1 MTHVLAPLDV
11 AAARGHFPALTRAV
25 AGQPALYL
33 DGPGGSQVPK
43 TVIEAVAGYLERS
56 NANLGGPFVT
66 SEESVAVVEDA
77 RLAAADLT
85 GARPEEIAF
94 GPNMTTLNF
103 LLAHAVARTLQ
114 PGDEIVV
121 TQLDHDANV
130 SPWLRIATDHELT
143 VHTLPLRT
151 ADGTIDLAVLEEHLA
166 SDRVRVVA
174 FTLASNALGT
184 VTDARRIADLAHGAG
199 ALAWADGVH
208 YAPHR
213 RLDRDALGLDVL
225 LCSPYK
231 FFGPHLGIAAIRH
244 DLARSWPADRVRP
257 ADEEPAGHRFE
268 TGTQSHEAQAGLIAA
283 VDYLA
288 TLGDDETAGP
298 AASRTERLDTAFARI
313 AAHERTLT
321 VRTLERLQ
329 GMAGVRLHG
338 IADPARA
345 DERTPT
351 FCLTF
356 DHHSPREAAEALG
369 REGIFTWDGNYY
381 ALEAIRALGLESTG
395 GALRAGYLHYT
406 TTDEVDRFLDRLE
419 ALAAG

>member
-11 AAARGHFPALTRAV
+11 AAARGQFPALVRAV

-77 RLAAADLT
+77 RRAAADFT
-85 GARPEEIAF
+85 GSRPEEIAF

-103 LLAHAVARTLQ
+103 LLAHAVARTLE

-151 ADGTIDLAVLEEHLA
+151 ADGTIDLSVLEEHLV
-166 SDRVRVVA
+166 SDRVRIVA

-184 VTDARRIADLAHGAG
+184 MPDARRISDLAHAAG

-213 RLDRDALGLDVL
+213 RLDREALGLDVL

-231 FFGPHLGIAAIRH
+231 FFGPHLGVAAIRH
-244 DLARSWPADRVRP
+244 DLARSWPADRK
-257 ADEEPAGHRFE
+257 
-268 TGTQSHEAQAGLIAA
+268 S
-283 VDYLA
+283 
-288 TLGDDETAGP
+288 TL
-298 AASRTERLDTAFARI
+298 
-313 AAHERTLT
+313 
-321 VRTLERLQ
+321 
-329 GMAGVRLHG
+329 
-338 IADPARA
+338 
-345 DERTPT
+345 
-351 FCLTF
+351 
-356 DHHSPREAAEALG
+356 
-369 REGIFTWDGNYY
+369 
-381 ALEAIRALGLESTG
+381 
-395 GALRAGYLHYT
+395 
-406 TTDEVDRFLDRLE
+406 
-419 ALAAG
+419 